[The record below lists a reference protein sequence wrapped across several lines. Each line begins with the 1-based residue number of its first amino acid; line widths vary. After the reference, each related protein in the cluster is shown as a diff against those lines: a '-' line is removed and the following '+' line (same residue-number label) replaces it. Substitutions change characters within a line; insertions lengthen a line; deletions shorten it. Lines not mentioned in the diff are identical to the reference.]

1 MNSLSRG
8 SLQAA
13 AEVQVAEVEVVRR
26 LLLVAEAAA
35 AAVEHPYH
43 PAVVAAGLVAA
54 RLDSLLLAEE
64 AAWEEPMEGAQVHL
78 SVEVEAVEA
87 VREGR
92 SLSVVVLG
100 QAVKPLGVVVAEER
114 PPMAPWVAALAQA
127 VVTPGRA
134 VAEGERRARAA
145 AAAAPGL

>member
-1 MNSLSRG
+1 
-8 SLQAA
+8 
-13 AEVQVAEVEVVRR
+13 
-26 LLLVAEAAA
+26 
-35 AAVEHPYH
+35 
-43 PAVVAAGLVAA
+43 
-54 RLDSLLLAEE
+54 
-64 AAWEEPMEGAQVHL
+64 MEGAQVHL